1 MPDRVLMVRIPWGM
15 AGVSDPSSH
24 QALMPEGHYQVTRV
38 TIPGIGLT
46 LTAGDGPLQQAG
58 TVRWHN
64 WQAVRYRER
73 MKPGVSAIRQAFAT
87 VTRVPARRSPGRH
100 AGGLGVRPRRLRRPE
115 AERAEQRLP
124 DLAGL
129 VAAVAIRTG
138 LTRAQAAEL
147 ESPHQRCPFSARGC

>member
-1 MPDRVLMVRIPWGM
+1 M
-15 AGVSDPSSH
+15 SDPSSH
-24 QALMPEGHYQVTRV
+24 QALLPEGRYHVASV

-46 LTAGDGPLQQAG
+46 VAAGAAPAQPVG

-64 WQAVRYRER
+64 WQTVRYRER

-87 VTRVPARRSPGRH
+87 VTRGPARGRSAGRH
-100 AGGLGVRPRRLRRPE
+100 PGGLSVRPRRLRRPE

-129 VAAVAIRTG
+129 VAAVAIRAG

-147 ESPHQRCPFSARGC
+147 ESP